1 MQLNLPSLTSEL
13 APTAPARAPARRFEL
28 RVPERLRRWWAWR
41 LEEPRRKRTLVWLRV
56 GTAAAIL
63 GLGVGLF
70 FALRPVPEPDYD
82 TDGLDDVLGYTLL
95 TDEFNALPVEER
107 MKLIGQLV
115 QRFRSMDASDSVLM
129 ASFAAGIAGS
139 ARDQLER
146 NASRLAIDMW
156 DKYAKDYAKVPS
168 EQRAEFLDK
177 TAIEFVKTMEAISGE
192 ARDIPDSERL
202 KDIREQVAEEDRM
215 LRNPDRRPPPQAIGR
230 LFSIMTNNVAGHA
243 TPQQRARG
251 QQMIRDMV
259 RHFRNQ
265 DIATGKPLGP
275 P

>member
-107 MKLIGQLV
+107 MKLIGQLI
-115 QRFRSMDASDSVLM
+115 QRFRSMDANDSVLV

-139 ARDQLER
+139 ARDMLER
-146 NASRLAIDMW
+146 NISHLAIDMW
-156 DKYAKDYAKVPS
+156 DKYARDYAKVPA
-168 EQRAEFLDK
+168 EQREEYLDQ
-177 TAIEFVKTMEAISGE
+177 TAIEFVKTMEALEGKT
-192 ARDIPDSERL
+192 RDMTDEERL
-202 KDIREQVAEEDRM
+202 KDIRHEVAQEDKM
-215 LRNPDRRPPPQAIGR
+215 LMDPDRRPPAQAIGR
-230 LFSIMTNNVAGHA
+230 LFGIMNNNVGGYA

-251 QQMIRDMV
+251 QQM
-259 RHFRNQ
+259 
-265 DIATGKPLGP
+265 
-275 P
+275 